1 MDCERLS
8 SWRVFAFFSSGSL
21 REDGLQASSLPKPGA
36 PFQSLTS
43 MESWKAGSEQRGPV
57 LPAPLAGLLSW
68 PFLAKEGG
76 AGSKLKNTEK
86 EFKLHVEIWI
96 IASVWVQRKSVWI
109 ENCESLEAE
118 VTDGVGAVYGALHGT
133 PFMLSAGARL
143 SVNI

>member
-1 MDCERLS
+1 M
-8 SWRVFAFFSSGSL
+8 A
-21 REDGLQASSLPKPGA
+21 
-36 PFQSLTS
+36 
-43 MESWKAGSEQRGPV
+43 SWKAGPEQRRPV

-68 PFLAKEGG
+68 PLSAKEGG

-109 ENCESLEAE
+109 ENFESLEAE
-118 VTDGVGAVYGALHGT
+118 VTDGVGAVYVALRGI
-133 PFMLSAGARL
+133 PFMLSAQARL